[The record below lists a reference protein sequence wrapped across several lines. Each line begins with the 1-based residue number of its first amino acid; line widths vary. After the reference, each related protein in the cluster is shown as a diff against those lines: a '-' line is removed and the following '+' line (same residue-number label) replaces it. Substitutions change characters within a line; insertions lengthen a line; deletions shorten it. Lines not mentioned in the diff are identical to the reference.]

1 MSFVTFVYAIDHVRF
16 NGKLAN
22 YSHSKYDG
30 PLDVYIKGLLLKY
43 LDIDSRK
50 LCVGVTGIRS
60 IIPGRPIVKT
70 SFVEERSKFDFYID
84 FDTNCV
90 YISGEQL
97 YVDIPKN

>member
-30 PLDVYIKGLLLKY
+30 PLDVYIKALLLKY
-43 LDIDSRK
+43 SGFDERK

-60 IIPGRPIVKT
+60 IIPGRPT
-70 SFVEERSKFDFYID
+70 TNTLSTEDERSKFDFYLD
-84 FDTNCV
+84 FAN
-90 YISGEQL
+90 
-97 YVDIPKN
+97 K